1 MLNRPFKIGD
11 TIVSGK
17 IAGEVTSIGLYA
29 TYLKTE
35 DGNILYVPNSI
46 FNNSEILTVKN

>member
-1 MLNRPFKIGD
+1 MLNRPFKVGD
-11 TIVSGK
+11 NIISGK

-35 DGNILYVPNSI
+35 DGSRLYVPNSI
-46 FNNSEILTVKN
+46 FNNTEILKKNA